1 MFARKNDDGNF
12 DIFND
17 DGTDVTRFES
27 DQPVVW
33 VEGSTVSAHYEH
45 SGGITLCAAEY
56 AKIASIVPLDD

>member
-17 DGTDVTRFES
+17 DGTDVTRFGS
-27 DQPVVW
+27 GRPVVW

-45 SGGITLCAAEY
+45 PEGITLCAAEY
-56 AKIASIVPLDD
+56 GKIASAAPLDD